1 MTTASTLDTILGED
15 ASQVVWPEILPDH
28 LSPSSLKTYM
38 RCREQW
44 RRRYVLGEKERPG
57 AALVWGGAHN
67 FALVET
73 NFAQKIT
80 TGEDLSVEDV
90 QLAFAEGFDQRVERD
105 GGESEVQWG
114 DDKPGDLKDKGVA
127 LATHYHATVSP
138 TVTPIAVERSFSLMV
153 PGVPVPIIGRIDVDE
168 EHRTIDLKTGA
179 KREMK
184 PDNVFQGRV
193 YQLERPVPI
202 EFHLAT
208 KTKLPAI
215 YTPAEWPEFGLDVSD
230 IVQKRTARML
240 VTLADDIASTF
251 ATYGADQPWPGAF
264 TYGWACGYCGFK
276 PTCPWWQQ

>member
-1 MTTASTLDTILGED
+1 MSVLDDILAAD
-15 ASQVVWPEILPDH
+15 APQTDWPSMLPDH

-80 TGEDLSVEDV
+80 SGEDMSIDDV
-90 QLAFAEGFDQRVERD
+90 KLAFAEGFDQRVERD
-105 GGESEVQWG
+105 GGESEIAWG
-114 DDKPGDLKDKGVA
+114 DDKPGDLKDKGVDLTA
-127 LATHYHATVSP
+127 HYHRTVSA
-138 TVTPIAVERSFSLMV
+138 TVTPIAVERSFALDV
-153 PGVPVPIIGRIDVDE
+153 PGVPVPVIGRVDVDE
-168 EHRTIDLKTGA
+168 AYRTIDLKTGA

-193 YQLERPVPI
+193 YQLERPVAV

-215 YTPAEWPEFGLDVSD
+215 YTPAEYPEFGLALSD
-230 IVQKRTARML
+230 LIQKRTARML
-240 VTLADDIASTF
+240 VTLADDIAATF
-251 ATYGADQPWPGAF
+251 ATYGPEQPWPGAF
-264 TYGWACGYCGFK
+264 TYGWACGYCGFR
-276 PTCPWWQQ
+276 PTCPWHAS